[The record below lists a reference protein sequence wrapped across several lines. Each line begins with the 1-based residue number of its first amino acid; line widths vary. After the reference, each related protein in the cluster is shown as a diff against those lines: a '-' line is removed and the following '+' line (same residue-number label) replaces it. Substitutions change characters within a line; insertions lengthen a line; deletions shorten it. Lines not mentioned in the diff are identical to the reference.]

1 MAKPHSHTES
11 QCAALVKR
19 RKQMKE
25 ELTHM
30 FTAIDRLYIDIS
42 KQGVAAHEAGDR
54 LRKQRMETI
63 AHHVYVARKEIILAL
78 SEALKPTEG
87 ASK

>member
-1 MAKPHSHTES
+1 
-11 QCAALVKR
+11 
-19 RKQMKE
+19 MKE
-25 ELTHM
+25 ELTQM
-30 FTAIDRLYIDIS
+30 FIALDDLYTNTA

-54 LRKQRMETI
+54 LRKQRMETV

-87 ASK
+87 SGESK